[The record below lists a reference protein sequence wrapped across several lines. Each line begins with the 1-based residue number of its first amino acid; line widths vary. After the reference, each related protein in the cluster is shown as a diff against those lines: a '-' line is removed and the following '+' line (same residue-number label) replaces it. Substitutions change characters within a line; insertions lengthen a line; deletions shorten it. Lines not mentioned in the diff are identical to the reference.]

1 MPKTKEQN
9 QEIRRNRKQQIIE
22 AAYKL
27 FAEKSP
33 AEVSIAMIAKEAG
46 VSKGLMY
53 SYFTNKEALQEEILN
68 QTMDQIISLFMIDG
82 KTINGPEDFSR
93 RVVRLFTHVQNNI
106 RTWRIYTQV
115 ALLPSMSRFFYSEK
129 IQVMMEC
136 YQKQLSEYLVSQGFD
151 DPLKEI
157 VVIGALIDGASIQYV
172 SAPEFVDINIIRN
185 HIIDVYG
192 KTKN

>member
-9 QEIRRNRKQQIIE
+9 QEIRRNRKLQIIE

-53 SYFTNKEALQEEILN
+53 SYFINKEALQEEIMN

-82 KTINGPEDFSR
+82 KTINGPEDFNR
-93 RVVRLFTHVQNNI
+93 RISRLFDHVKENV
-106 RTWRIYTQV
+106 RTWRIYTQI
-115 ALLPSMSRFFYSEK
+115 ALLPSMSKYFFSEK
-129 IQVMMEC
+129 TQNMMEC
-136 YQKQLSEYLVSQGFD
+136 YQKQLSEYLLSQGFK

-157 VVIGALIDGASIQYV
+157 VIIGSLIDGACIQYV
-172 SAPEFVDINIIRN
+172 SAPEFIEINIVRN

-192 KTKN
+192 KTKD

>member
-9 QEIRRNRKQQIIE
+9 QEIRRNRKLQIIE
-22 AAYKL
+22 ATYKL

-53 SYFTNKEALQEEILN
+53 SYFINKEALQEEIMN

-82 KTINGPEDFSR
+82 KTINGPEDFNR
-93 RVVRLFTHVQNNI
+93 RISRLFDHVKENV
-106 RTWRIYTQV
+106 RTWRIYTQI
-115 ALLPSMSRFFYSEK
+115 ALLPSMSKYFFSEK
-129 IQVMMEC
+129 TQNMMEC
-136 YQKQLSEYLVSQGFD
+136 YQKQLSEYLLSQGFK

-157 VVIGALIDGASIQYV
+157 VIIGSLIDGACIQYV
-172 SAPEFVDINIIRN
+172 SAPEFIEINIVRN

-192 KTKN
+192 KTKD